1 MKFVQVSYTI
11 LETIE
16 VEDDI
21 TADGVEE
28 LLEQDMWEKGIY
40 NIVNDIEW
48 QYAD

>member
-21 TADGVEE
+21 TADEVEE

-40 NIVNDIEW
+40 NIINDIEW

>member
-11 LETIE
+11 LEVIE

-28 LLEQDMWEKGIY
+28 LLEQDMREKGIY

>member
-1 MKFVQVSYTI
+1 MKLVRVSYTI

-16 VEDDI
+16 VDDDI
-21 TADGVEE
+21 TTKGVEE

-48 QYAD
+48 QYED